1 MIIGKHSATVL
12 RNKDQV
18 SMKLKNAVSARSI
31 CIVFSHRPNIIES
44 MKQTKTLKVRVKDK
58 HRPLLNNMARSVNFV
73 WNYVNELS
81 HRSIKERGVF
91 LSAYTIQKYT
101 QGVHKELGLHSHT
114 VQKVGAEYATRRRQ
128 FKKSRLSW
136 RKSGGVRR
144 SLGWIPINTGMAK
157 WKNGQ
162 VYHNGHYFN
171 VWDSYGLSQYTFKS
185 ASFNEDARG
194 RWYFNVVVEVDVV
207 MPKGQDCIG
216 IDLGLTDTATCSDGT
231 KLEAG
236 RFYRGLEE
244 KLAIAQRARNK
255 TQVKTIHAK
264 IANRRKDTLHKF
276 SRTLVNRCG
285 EIYVGN
291 VSSLKLVKTKMAKS
305 VLDAGWGQLKTM
317 LKYKSDHAG
326 IVFKEV
332 NEAYTT
338 QTCSCCGA
346 LPDSRPRGIAGLGIR
361 EWTCSA
367 CGVTHSDRD
376 VNAAKN
382 ILAVGHGR
390 LAVGIPAL

>member
-1 MIIGKHSATVL
+1 
-12 RNKDQV
+12 
-18 SMKLKNAVSARSI
+18 
-31 CIVFSHRPNIIES
+31 
-44 MKQTKTLKVRVKDK
+44 MKQIKTLKVRVKDK
-58 HRPLLNNMARSVNFV
+58 HRPLLNQMARSVNFV

-81 HRSIKERGVF
+81 HRSIRERGVF
-91 LSAYTIQKYT
+91 LSAYDVQKYT

-128 FKKSRLSW
+128 FKKSRLNW

-194 RWYFNVVVEVDVV
+194 RWYFNVVVEVDAV
-207 MPKGQDCIG
+207 MPKGQDCTG

-244 KLAIAQRARNK
+244 KLAIAQRAKNK

-264 IANRRKDTLHKF
+264 IANRRKDALHKF
-276 SRTLVNRCG
+276 SRKLVNRCG

-305 VLDAGWGQLKTM
+305 VLDAGWGQLKAM
-317 LKYKSDHAG
+317 LKYKSEHAG

-346 LPDSRPRGIAGLGIR
+346 LPDSRPKGIAGLGIR
-361 EWTCSA
+361 EWTCE
-367 CGVTHSDRD
+367 CGVTHDRD

-390 LAVGIPAL
+390 LAVGITVSLGR